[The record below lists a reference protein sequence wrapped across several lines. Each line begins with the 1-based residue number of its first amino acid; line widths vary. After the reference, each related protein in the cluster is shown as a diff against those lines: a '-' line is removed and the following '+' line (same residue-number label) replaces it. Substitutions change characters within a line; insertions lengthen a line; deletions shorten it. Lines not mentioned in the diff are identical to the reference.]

1 MVSAPSS
8 NAGRSDQ
15 PSELGFALAAR
26 ETDPSPEVTRSSEVI
41 RVEPTSVIVTNRSRP
56 RKGRETNP
64 TGNRNPT

>member
-8 NAGRSDQ
+8 NAGRSDP

-41 RVEPTSVIVTNRSRP
+41 RV
-56 RKGRETNP
+56 
-64 TGNRNPT
+64 